1 MSTAIA
7 MAINQN
13 DPTTVVNPPV
23 PNEPNPALPPGDP
36 IDSDDDVELI
46 DYNKGLGPEEVAA
59 IEAAKIQATK
69 VALRDALAS
78 NGLAMRKALRG
89 DTMKGYFASPLA
101 MTEMSIEDMML
112 EIPTDDL
119 RHVGTIKDRIYMPV
133 HFVQKWVLPTIQVRK
148 ALPKLEDKSLPG
160 EIETAM
166 LYSIYDQSVMDLNRS
181 TSANLA
187 ENHALRAM
195 VAHAKDDTVK
205 HLSLLKEGNQG
216 QTNGLLA
223 ALQQIKEVT
232 HLPNADILWDMSEHE
247 IRARKEEIA
256 EAIDQ
261 YENHTRNDHASMQLL
276 REQCSCLAHLVWEQ
290 QLHIC
295 DLNDRALR
303 HIDER
308 KRILNGNDAPIHK
321 NVDDIVAVMKELQL
335 TLQRRHEVITGIYIS
350 PDRHDHNRDNY
361 VEAEISTCRNYDIH

>member
-1 MSTAIA
+1 MPLCCTG
-7 MAINQN
+7 
-13 DPTTVVNPPV
+13 VV
-23 PNEPNPALPPGDP
+23 L
-36 IDSDDDVELI
+36 
-46 DYNKGLGPEEVAA
+46 
-59 IEAAKIQATK
+59 T
-69 VALRDALAS
+69 VALRDSLAS
-78 NGLAMRKALRG
+78 SGLAMRKVLRG
-89 DTMKGYFASPLA
+89 DIMKGYFASPLA

-112 EIPTDDL
+112 EIPTEDL

-148 ALPKLEDKSLPG
+148 ALQLLEDKSLPG
-160 EIETAM
+160 GIETAM
-166 LYSIYDQSVMDLNRS
+166 LYSIYDQSVMDLTRS

-187 ENHALRAM
+187 DNHALRAM

-205 HLSLLKEGNQG
+205 HLSLMKEGSQS

-247 IRARKEEIA
+247 IRTRKEEIA

-276 REQCSCLAHLVWEQ
+276 REQCSCLAHLVREQ

-295 DLNDRALR
+295 DLIDRALR

-335 TLQRRHEVITGIYIS
+335 TLQRRHGHIS

-361 VEAEISTCRNYDIH
+361 VEAEISTCRNYDIELTASDEKQQTRTRVVLHVASDATKASSS